1 MKVSGAE
8 LEVGRGGKVW
18 TKPRTTLRE
27 QDVDVSSRRR
37 KGGWGGSVFEFHGTA
52 HTQCKAADSKNP
64 SDSLINWN

>member
-37 KGGWGGSVFEFHGTA
+37 KGG
-52 HTQCKAADSKNP
+52 
-64 SDSLINWN
+64 